1 MWLREFK
8 KRNPD
13 LRLKSSESVMKQ
25 TVANARKDI
34 LSQYFELLEQ
44 ILIKNNLRFK
54 PHLIFNCDLNQCWLV
69 TNNV

>member
-1 MWLREFK
+1 
-8 KRNPD
+8 
-13 LRLKSSESVMKQ
+13 MKQ

-44 ILIKNNLRFK
+44 ILIKKNLRFK

-69 TNNV
+69 TNKV